1 MTLDYATGLTPK
13 DSRWSNATPDI
24 LQGTLLKTLTESR
37 PTLFFGVPRVYEKIQ
52 EKMME
57 VNMSAFLIAFTPSKL
72 ASSACKKKPGSNCS
86 LNSYSRL
93 DLSYEIPYTIRLP
106 RATRAWRRRWATGR
120 RRPPMSITRW
130 YCLLLNNIWK
140 RLTLTLLVVRSEAY
154 WWIGRVCW
162 LAYCTVYKINWI
174 QINLLQISISECLLY
189 QFVSWSLLFIIF
201 FLYFLLLTLLFL
213 PSKKL
218 REHLAHQ
225 FNLNWSLSFMF

>member
-1 MTLDYATGLTPK
+1 MKQCYSWYFTGHPPEDPDREQTDPLLRRPASLRE
-13 DSRWSNATPDI
+13 DSRKNDGGKDECFSHCFYTIKARFFC
-24 LQGTLLKTLTESR
+24 LQ
-37 PTLFFGVPRVYEKIQ
+37 
-52 EKMME
+52 
-57 VNMSAFLIAFTPSKL
+57 
-72 ASSACKKKPGSNCS
+72 KKPGSNCS
-86 LNSYSRL
+86 SNSYSRL

-130 YCLLLNNIWK
+130 YCLWLNNIWK